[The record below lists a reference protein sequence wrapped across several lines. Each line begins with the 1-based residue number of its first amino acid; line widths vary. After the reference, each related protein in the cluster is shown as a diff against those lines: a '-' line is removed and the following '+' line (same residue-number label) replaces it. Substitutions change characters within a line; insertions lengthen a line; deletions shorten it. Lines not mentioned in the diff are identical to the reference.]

1 MSASIVCLQTSYIH
15 TSIHTYIHTILH
27 ASIVCLLLHH
37 PCWGKASVGK
47 AMPEWHA
54 LLSVAFTWVRVSYL
68 GWLASMALRPPAEQL
83 GASTKEKLAD
93 PKARQTNC
101 HIYIRSC
108 CMTLDTLT
116 YEMPLLVSRVCCAG
130 LHAAASAKS
139 LMPSLS
145 RRTIDRPPANCSHA
159 KSLMPNIQPSSSSF
173 SSSSCPSLFHDHA
186 CLFPLHALLFPFLF
200 AYVPKRAG
208 SLMDLRIVLLVV
220 GICGGALPPAPPCI
234 IMQIALGPGIAAGD
248 IAKGALVHK
257 QACNAPCT

>member
-1 MSASIVCLQTSYIH
+1 MPFTSPPLLGQSIGGQSNATMAR
-15 TSIHTYIHTILH
+15 T
-27 ASIVCLLLHH
+27 
-37 PCWGKASVGK
+37 
-47 AMPEWHA
+47 A
-54 LLSVAFTWVRVSYL
+54 LSGLYL
-68 GWLASMALRPPAEQL
+68 GKSILPGVGLASMALRPPAKQL

-101 HIYIRSC
+101 HIYIRLC

-145 RRTIDRPPANCSHA
+145 CRTIARPPANCSHA

-186 CLFPLHALLFPFLF
+186 CFFPLHALLFPFLF
-200 AYVPKRAG
+200 AYVSKRAG
-208 SLMDLRIVLLVV
+208 SLMDLRIVVLVV